1 MQVKDI
7 KILNKFDFYQLFT
20 NFAIKYIK
28 FSLKGFFVLYNAV
41 DIQKILP
48 HRYPFL
54 LLDRVTELIAGKHI
68 EGFKN
73 VSISEP
79 VFQGHFPDHPI
90 YPGVMIIEGM
100 AQAGGILAF
109 KSMDNASQE
118 EINNK
123 VVYFMSIDKA
133 KFRTPVVPGDQLIY
147 KIDVIRNKGVVWQLD
162 AKAYVDDKL
171 VAQAE
176 LKAMIVDK
184 NKV

>member
-1 MQVKDI
+1 M
-7 KILNKFDFYQLFT
+7 
-20 NFAIKYIK
+20 
-28 FSLKGFFVLYNAV
+28 LYNVV

-54 LLDRVTELIAGKHI
+54 LVDRITELEEGKSI
-68 EGFKN
+68 VGYKN

-90 YPGVMIIEGM
+90 FPGVMIIEGM
-100 AQAGGILAF
+100 AQVGGVLAF
-109 KSMDNASQE
+109 KSLSIEEQE
-118 EINNK
+118 DAENK

-133 KFRTPVVPGDQLIY
+133 KFRAPVTPGDQLIY
-147 KIDVIRNKGVVWQLD
+147 NISVSKRRGAVWQFD
-162 AKAYVDDKL
+162 AKALVDGKV

-184 NKV
+184 